1 MSITVAKTAGF
12 CFGVDRAIQ
21 LVYRLVKEG
30 KRVCTLG
37 PIIHNPQVVADLER
51 QGVRIVS
58 SPEEL
63 EPGETLVVRSH
74 GVARQVYDYLDIHRL
89 PYEDATCPFV
99 AKIHKIVSEYSEQGY
114 PVLIAGDPEHPEVK
128 GIAGHAKGPVF
139 LFKDLEAL
147 QEIMKNHPEQQN
159 IPLIMVSQTTFQQKL
174 WESCTKSA
182 KNYYTNLR
190 IFDTICNATSRR
202 QQEAVALAG
211 QSDYMVVIGGRDSSN
226 TLKLKEICSRYCDT
240 VLIETDVELDRE
252 ALCRAGRVGV
262 TAGAST
268 PAYIIKEVLNTMSET
283 MKTQDEEV
291 SFEELLEQSLGEKL
305 YAGKRVKGVVT
316 AISPNEIQID
326 VGAKQSGYIPID
338 ELTDDPTAKVE
349 DLVKKGDE
357 LELIVMK
364 VNDQEGT
371 AMLSKRRCDSEAGF
385 EEIVKAYEEGSVL
398 EGVVVDVVRGGVLVL
413 ANNVKLFVPASQVSD
428 SRVEDL
434 KTLLKTTVR
443 FKILEINEGRR
454 RAIGSVRAVLREEK
468 EAKREEFW
476 KTVEIGQHYTGTVK
490 SLTSYG
496 AFVDLGGVDG
506 MIHITELS
514 WGRIKH
520 PSEIVSVGDTVDVY
534 VKDLDPENKKIS
546 LGYKKSEDNPWEIL
560 KNNYSAGMVVPVKI
574 VSLTQYGA
582 FAQVI
587 PGIDGLI
594 HISQISTERVNK
606 VSDVLAVGQE
616 VEVKI
621 TDIDFDAK
629 RVSLSMRALEEE
641 KQAAENA
648 DETTVADI
656 EGVEVTSDEE

>member
-1 MSITVAKTAGF
+1 MSITVAKSAGF
-12 CFGVDRAIQ
+12 CFGVQRAVE
-21 LVYRLVKEG
+21 LVYHLVNEG
-30 KRVCTLG
+30 KQVCTLG
-37 PIIHNPQVVADLER
+37 PIIHNPQVVDDLEKK
-51 QGVRIVS
+51 GVRTVD
-58 SPEEL
+58 SPKEVRE
-63 EPGETLVVRSH
+63 GEVLVIRSH
-74 GVARQVYDYLDIHRL
+74 GVAKDVYDYLRANHL
-89 PYEDATCPFV
+89 PFEDATCPFV
-99 AKIHKIVSEYSEQGY
+99 AKIHKIVADYSEKGY
-114 PVLIAGDPEHPEVK
+114 TVLIAGDPNHPEVQ
-128 GIAGHAKGPVF
+128 GIAGHSRSGAF
-139 LFKDLEAL
+139 IFDSLEKL
-147 QEIMKNHPEQQN
+147 EKLMKEHAELKEKPA
-159 IPLIMVSQTTFQQKL
+159 IMVSQTTFRQKL
-174 WESCTKSA
+174 WETCRKTA
-182 KNYYTNLR
+182 KNYYTNLL

-202 QQEAVALAG
+202 QQEAVQLAG
-211 QSDYMVVIGGRDSSN
+211 VSDYMVVIGGRESSN
-226 TLKLKEICSRYCDT
+226 TKKLKEICSHYCNT
-240 VLIETDVELDRE
+240 ALIETDVELDRE
-252 ALCRAGRVGV
+252 AVKRAGSVGV

-268 PAYIIKEVLNTMSET
+268 PAYIIKEVLNTMSEII
-283 MKTQDEEV
+283 KTQDEEV

-316 AISPNEIQID
+316 AIAPNEVQVD
-326 VGAKQSGYIPID
+326 VGAKQSGYIPLA
-338 ELTDDPTAKVE
+338 ELSEDPNAKAE

-357 LELIVMK
+357 LDLIVMK

-371 AMLSKRRCDSEAGF
+371 AMLSKRRCDAEAGF
-385 EEIVKAYEEGSVL
+385 EEIVKAYEEGTIL

-413 ANNVKLFVPASQVSD
+413 CNGVKLFVPASQASD
-428 SRVEDL
+428 TRVEDL

-476 KTVEIGQHYTGTVK
+476 KSIEVGKHYTGVVK

-514 WGRIKH
+514 WARIKH
-520 PSEIVSVGDTVDVY
+520 PSEVVNVGDTVDVY
-534 VKDLDPENKKIS
+534 VKDLDEENHKIS

-560 KNNYSAGMVVPVKI
+560 KNQYAAGQVVKVKI

-606 VSDVLAVGQE
+606 VADVLSVGQE

-641 KQAAENA
+641 KQASEQAEDA
-648 DETTVADI
+648 VAVDV
-656 EGVEVTSDEE
+656 EGVEVTSEE

>member
-1 MSITVAKTAGF
+1 
-12 CFGVDRAIQ
+12 
-21 LVYRLVKEG
+21 
-30 KRVCTLG
+30 
-37 PIIHNPQVVADLER
+37 
-51 QGVRIVS
+51 
-58 SPEEL
+58 
-63 EPGETLVVRSH
+63 
-74 GVARQVYDYLDIHRL
+74 
-89 PYEDATCPFV
+89 
-99 AKIHKIVSEYSEQGY
+99 
-114 PVLIAGDPEHPEVK
+114 
-128 GIAGHAKGPVF
+128 
-139 LFKDLEAL
+139 
-147 QEIMKNHPEQQN
+147 
-159 IPLIMVSQTTFQQKL
+159 
-174 WESCTKSA
+174 
-182 KNYYTNLR
+182 
-190 IFDTICNATSRR
+190 
-202 QQEAVALAG
+202 
-211 QSDYMVVIGGRDSSN
+211 
-226 TLKLKEICSRYCDT
+226 
-240 VLIETDVELDRE
+240 
-252 ALCRAGRVGV
+252 
-262 TAGAST
+262 
-268 PAYIIKEVLNTMSET
+268 MSET

>member
-1 MSITVAKTAGF
+1 LSITVAKTAGF
-12 CFGVDRAIQ
+12 CFGVDRAVT
-21 LVYRLVKEG
+21 LVYRLAEEG

-37 PIIHNPQVVADLER
+37 PIIHNPQVVDDLAEK
-51 QGVRIVS
+51 GVRIIS
-58 SPEEL
+58 SPDEAKE
-63 EPGETLVVRSH
+63 GEILVIRSH
-74 GVARQVYDYLDIHRL
+74 GVSENVYARLREMEI

-99 AKIHKIVSEYSEQGY
+99 AKIHRIVSEYSEKGY
-114 PVLIAGDPEHPEVK
+114 LVLIAGDPDHPEVV
-128 GIAGHAKGPVF
+128 GIAGHCKGEAKVF
-139 LFKDLEAL
+139 RNEGELKT
-147 QEIMKNHPEQQN
+147 
-159 IPLIMVSQTTFQQKL
+159 LIETDPHSADFPTIVVSQTTFQQKI
-174 WESCTKSA
+174 WESCRKTA
-182 KNYYTNLR
+182 KKHYTNLLV
-190 IFDTICNATSRR
+190 FDTICNATSMR
-202 QQEAVALAG
+202 QHEAVDLAA
-211 QSDYMVVIGGRDSSN
+211 QSDYMVVIGGKNSSN
-226 TLKLKEICSRYCDT
+226 TLKLKEICSRYCNT
-240 VLIETDVELDRE
+240 VLIETDAELDRE
-252 ALCRAGRVGV
+252 AIRQARSVGV

-268 PAYIIKEVLNTMSET
+268 PAYIIKEVRNTMSEIL
-283 MKTQDEEV
+283 KTQDEEI

-305 YAGKRVKGVVT
+305 YAGKRVKGIVT

-349 DLVKKGDE
+349 DIVKKGDE
-357 LELIVMK
+357 LNLIVMK

-385 EEIVKAYEEGSVL
+385 EEIMKAYEEGTIL
-398 EGVVVDVVRGGVLVL
+398 DGVIVDVVRGGVLVL

-428 SRVEDL
+428 TRIEDL
-434 KTLLKTTVR
+434 HTLLKTKVR

-454 RAIGSVRAVLREEK
+454 RAIGSVRAVLRAER
-468 EAKREEFW
+468 EAAREEFW
-476 KTVEIGQHYTGTVK
+476 KNIEAGQHYTGTVK

-534 VKDLDPENKKIS
+534 VKDLDVENKKIS

-560 KNNYSAGMVVPVKI
+560 KRDYSAGTVVSVKV

-606 VSDVLAVGQE
+606 VADVLAVGQE
-616 VEVKI
+616 VEAKI

-629 RVSLSMRALEEE
+629 RVSLSMRALQEE
-641 KQAAENA
+641 KKAEVE
-648 DETTVADI
+648 ETVEV
-656 EGVEVTSDEE
+656 EGVEITSEE

>member
-12 CFGVDRAIQ
+12 CFGVDRATT
-21 LVYRLVKEG
+21 LVYRLAEESQA
-30 KRVCTLG
+30 VCTLG
-37 PIIHNPQVVADLER
+37 PIIHNPQVVDDLASR
-51 QGVRIVS
+51 GVRIVS
-58 SPEEL
+58 SPDEVRS
-63 EPGETLVVRSH
+63 GEILVIRSH
-74 GVARQVYDYLDIHRL
+74 GVPRSVYEELRQKEV

-99 AKIHKIVSEYSEQGY
+99 SKIHKIVSEYSEKGY
-114 PVLIAGDPEHPEVK
+114 FVFIAGDPAHPEVE
-128 GIAGHAKGPVF
+128 GIAGHCNGPFYVF
-139 LFKDLEAL
+139 RDEKEL
-147 QEIMKNHPEQQN
+147 KNFSREHPESVDF
-159 IPLIMVSQTTFQQKL
+159 PAIMVSQTTFQQKL
-174 WESCTKSA
+174 WETCRRDA
-182 KNYYTNLR
+182 KKHYTNLL
-190 IFDTICNATSRR
+190 IFDTICNATSMR
-202 QQEAVALAG
+202 QREAVDLAA
-211 QSDYMVVIGGRDSSN
+211 QSDYMIVIGGKNSSN

-240 VLIETDVELDRE
+240 VLIETDVELDRD
-252 ALCRAGRVGV
+252 ALRRAGSVGV

-268 PAYIIKEVLNTMSET
+268 PAYIIKEVRNTMSEI
-283 MKTQDEEV
+283 MKAQNEEV

-305 YAGKRVKGVVT
+305 YAGKRVKGIVT

-385 EEIVKAYEEGSVL
+385 EEILKAYEEGSVL
-398 EGVVVDVVRGGVLVL
+398 EGVIVDVVRGGVLVL

-434 KTLLKTTVR
+434 HTLLKNKVR
-443 FKILEINEGRR
+443 FKILEVNEGRR
-454 RAIGSVRAVLREEK
+454 RAIGSVRAVLRAEK
-468 EAKREEFW
+468 EAAREEFW
-476 KTVEIGQHYTGTVK
+476 KNLEIGQHYTGTVK

-514 WGRIKH
+514 WARIKH
-520 PSEIVSVGDTVDVY
+520 PSEVVNVGDTVEVY

-560 KNNYSAGMVVPVKI
+560 KREYSAGMVVPVKI

-606 VSDVLAVGQE
+606 VSDVLSAGQE

-641 KQAAENA
+641 KEAAVQAE
-648 DETTVADI
+648 ETSVADI
-656 EGVEVTSDEE
+656 EGVEMTSDED